1 MDAALDFSKGLSK
14 RELVENKQRQYAIVR
29 AVELIGEAAK
39 NLSSSFVK
47 AYPKVP
53 WKEIIG
59 TRDKLIHHYFGV
71 DLDVIWK
78 IVKEDIPILEKE
90 IKEILRKER

>member
-1 MDAALDFSKGLSK
+1 
-14 RELVENKQRQYAIVR
+14 
-29 AVELIGEAAK
+29 
-39 NLSSSFVK
+39 
-47 AYPKVP
+47 
-53 WKEIIG
+53 
-59 TRDKLIHHYFGV
+59 V